1 MEISDY
7 VSTQAGNAF
16 VVGETGKS
24 SMDQVATDPRAQ
36 ALSLLRAGRL
46 DAARAAYEGL
56 LSAAPDD
63 ADLLGRLGMLEL
75 QQQRHEDAETW
86 LRRSLEPG
94 ADPRI
99 HLRNLINLMVL
110 LARTGRNAEARELV
124 AAEVPDWPE
133 GVPADASARG
143 TILHLARALFGYG
156 QPGKA
161 RRLLDRALPD
171 RSGDAAALTL
181 DGRLRLDEGDPA
193 AAVEILARAAELAP
207 DDVSPLIPL
216 SYAQDQLGQHDA
228 ARATARRIARGWAYS
243 APPRPSQRAT
253 ILVLNAA
260 PENVRDPNGGL
271 LDIHFSKNYASQIS
285 TSMRDEYRFLSLFA
299 DLPQGELPERL
310 PAADVV
316 LNNLVSSEKMCI
328 PGRLDIVRA
337 AVKRIGRPVINHP
350 DQVFQTTRQKNAQL
364 LKDVPNL
371 KVPRIERY
379 RTDLGSVEDIAAHIG
394 ERFDYPVI
402 LRLTDAHQSSDSLLT
417 EEGKVA
423 VLLPDPA
430 ALKEHL
436 ELCGWREFYAVEFI
450 DLKRKDGFYRHQR
463 AVIMDGE
470 IIVGRASIYRE
481 WMVTNWRT
489 KPEGIAFYRANPH
502 TIEEC
507 NRIVRDPESHLGAEA
522 MRTLETIGDRFPL
535 DMFGIDF
542 EVDRDG
548 RVVFFEAGASMNFQ
562 PGNLQREPPDVRL
575 PMEPLIRIDE
585 AFREMVARRIADHAQ
600 NSLEPD
606 SKVHST

>member
-1 MEISDY
+1 MEIPDY
-7 VSTQAGNAF
+7 VSAQAGNAF
-16 VVGETGKS
+16 VAGNTGKNI
-24 SMDQVATDPRAQ
+24 MDQVKTDHRAQ

-94 ADPRI
+94 ADRRI

-133 GVPADASARG
+133 GVPADASERG
-143 TILHLARALFGYG
+143 SVLSLARALFGYG

-161 RRLLDRALPD
+161 RRLLDRALPE

-181 DGRLRLDEGDPA
+181 DGRLRLGEGDAA

-207 DDVSPLIPL
+207 DHHRPLIPL
-216 SYAQDQLGQHDA
+216 SYAQDQLGRRDA
-228 ARATARRIARGWAYS
+228 ARTTVRRIAQRWAYS
-243 APPRPSQRAT
+243 APQRPSQRAT

-260 PENVRDPNGGL
+260 PENVRDPNSGL
-271 LDIHFSKNYASQIS
+271 RGFHFSINYATQIAV
-285 TSMRDEYRFLSLFA
+285 SMRDEYRFLSLFA
-299 DLPQGELPERL
+299 DLPADKLPERL

-316 LNNLVSSEKMCI
+316 LNNIVNSEKMCI

-337 AVKRIGRPVINHP
+337 AVERIGRPVINHP
-350 DQVFQTTRQKNAQL
+350 DQVFQTTRQKNAL
-364 LKDVPNL
+364 LLESVPNL
-371 KVPRIERY
+371 KVPRIRRY
-379 RTDLGSVEDIAAHIG
+379 RADLGSVEEIVAHIG

-402 LRLTDAHQSSDSLLT
+402 LRLATAHQSPDSLLT

-430 ALKEHL
+430 ALHDHL
-436 ELCGWREFYAVEFI
+436 ERCGWREFYAVEFV
-450 DLKRKDGFYRHQR
+450 DLKRKDGFYRKMR
-463 AVIMDGE
+463 AAF
-470 IIVGRASIYRE
+470 VGREVIVTKPAIYRE
-481 WMVTNWRT
+481 WMVNDWRH
-489 KPEGIAFYRANPH
+489 KPAGIEFYRANPR

-507 NRIVRDPESHLGAEA
+507 NRISADPEAHLGATA
-522 MRTLETIGDRFPL
+522 MRTLETIRDRLPL
-535 DMFGIDF
+535 DMFGLDF
-542 EVDRDG
+542 EVDREG
-548 RVVFFEAGASMNFQ
+548 RVVFFETSAAMIFQ
-562 PGNLQREPPDVRL
+562 PVDLQSVPPDVRL
-575 PMEPLIRIDE
+575 PMEPFIRIDD
-585 AFREMVARRIADHAQ
+585 AFRELVARRIAELPLRSA
-600 NSLEPD
+600 
-606 SKVHST
+606 